1 MTTPPTTTPTMT
13 SIDRAPP
20 PSGSERERKK
30 QFVYEIVNKDVFLRE
45 IDIERGEKGR
55 DCVCCGC
62 NLK

>member
-45 IDIERGEKGR
+45 IERGGEKGKGR
-55 DCVCCGC
+55 DCVC